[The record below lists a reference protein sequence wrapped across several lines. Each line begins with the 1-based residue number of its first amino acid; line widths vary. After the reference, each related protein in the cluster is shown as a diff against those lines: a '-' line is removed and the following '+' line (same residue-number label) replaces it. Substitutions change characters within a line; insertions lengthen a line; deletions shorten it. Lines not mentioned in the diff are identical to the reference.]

1 MIQNRF
7 SALIITST
15 IAITIIGCQ
24 SLSSIFQANASPSS
38 TVKEFIASIAATD
51 TNKAYDLPSENYKS
65 KLGGQKGLQL
75 EMKNLMSFVDAEDL
89 NASEITY
96 EKTNGDTAT
105 VSALL
110 GKEKQL
116 KSQFGLIEEEGK
128 WKIDRSGSP

>member
-24 SLSSIFQANASPSS
+24 SLSSIFQAKASPSS
-38 TVKEFIASIAATD
+38 TVKEFIVSIAATD

-75 EMKNLMSFVDAEDL
+75 EMKNLISFVNAEDL
-89 NASEITY
+89 NASEITC
-96 EKTNGDTAT
+96 EKINGDTAT

-128 WKIDRSGSP
+128 WKIDRSGSA